1 MKREKEKKEGQG
13 EKEKQREGI
22 KFKSQFRYLTA
33 IGVTNSAVCGIFKPS
48 LADYEELKGVPNVF
62 LKIGE
67 HVIDNSYLHQ
77 TEKATQKKNVKDFYA
92 MMPGLRTK
100 SAYIDE
106 LPSKT
111 ETPMVGKKE
120 LGEEVEAQ
128 PNYLETFC
136 ASQFNM
142 AKHLAMVFNN
152 QDLHA
157 GEVVF
162 DLVMRKFL
170 ADNFEVEVE
179 PVEEEMSKHCWGCG
193 LKKEGLSSCSGC
205 QFAR

>member
-1 MKREKEKKEGQG
+1 MGLNRIGCHMTGRKKRSSNLNG
-13 EKEKQREGI
+13 
-22 KFKSQFRYLTA
+22 S
-33 IGVTNSAVCGIFKPS
+33 S
-48 LADYEELKGVPNVF
+48 
-62 LKIGE
+62 
-67 HVIDNSYLHQ
+67 
-77 TEKATQKKNVKDFYA
+77 TEVDRK
-92 MMPGLRTK
+92 L
-100 SAYIDE
+100 SI
-106 LPSKT
+106 
-111 ETPMVGKKE
+111 KKE

-170 ADNFEVEVE
+170 AENFEVEGE

>member
-1 MKREKEKKEGQG
+1 MRYLTC
-13 EKEKQREGI
+13 
-22 KFKSQFRYLTA
+22 RYLTA
-33 IGVTNSAVCGIFKPS
+33 MGVTNSVICGIFKPS
-48 LADYEELKGVPNVF
+48 IADYEDLKGVPNVF
-62 LKIGE
+62 LKIGQ
-67 HVIDNSYLHQ
+67 HIIDNTYLHQ

-100 SAYIDE
+100 AAYIEE
-106 LPSKT
+106 LPSET

-128 PNYLETFC
+128 PGYLETSC
-136 ASQFNM
+136 SSQINM

-157 GEVVF
+157 GEVVYDF
-162 DLVMRKFL
+162 VMRKFM
-170 ADNFEVEVE
+170 AENFEVEVE
-179 PVEEEMSKHCWGCG
+179 PVTEEMSKRCWGCG
-193 LKKEGLSSCSGC
+193 VNKEGLSSCSGC

>member
-1 MKREKEKKEGQG
+1 M
-13 EKEKQREGI
+13 
-22 KFKSQFRYLTA
+22 
-33 IGVTNSAVCGIFKPS
+33 
-48 LADYEELKGVPNVF
+48 
-62 LKIGE
+62 KIGE

-128 PNYLETFC
+128 PNYLEVFC

-152 QDLHA
+152 QDHHA

-170 ADNFEVEVE
+170 AENFEVEVE